1 MIPTRPFG
9 RTGHD
14 STRTVFGAASLSEVT
29 QAQADKTFD
38 LLQSYGIN
46 HIDTAAS
53 YGDSELRIAPW
64 LKQHRDDFF
73 LATKTGE
80 RTYQGAKDQFHRSL
94 ERLGVSSVDMIQLH
108 NLAQEDEWQTVFGA
122 GGALQAVT
130 EARDEGL
137 VRFIGVTGHG
147 LGIAA
152 MHARSLKQFDFDAV
166 LLPYSY
172 ILMQNE
178 QYAQDF
184 EALMKLCRARNTAVQ
199 TIKSVTRR
207 PWGDRAQTRA
217 TWYEPLATQDS
228 VDKMVHWTMGRDN
241 VFLCTV
247 GDVNVLPKMLDAA
260 SRFETRPTDEELE
273 AVIQE
278 REMAPLFT

>member
-80 RTYQGAKDQFHRSL
+80 RTYQGAKDQLHRSL
-94 ERLGVSSVDMIQLH
+94 ERLGVDSVDMIQLH
-108 NLAQEDEWQTVFGA
+108 NLAQEDEWQTVFGPE
-122 GGALQAVT
+122 GALEAVT

-217 TWYEPLATQDS
+217 TWYEPLETQDS
-228 VDKMVHWTMGRDN
+228 VDKMVDWVMGRDN

>member
-1 MIPTRPFG
+1 MIAKQPFG

-80 RTYQGAKDQFHRSL
+80 RTYQGAKDQLHRSL
-94 ERLGVSSVDMIQLH
+94 ERLGVDSVDMIQLH
-108 NLAQEDEWQTVFGA
+108 NLAQEDEWQTVFGPE
-122 GGALQAVT
+122 GALEAVT

-207 PWGDRAQTRA
+207 PWGDHAQTRA
-217 TWYEPLATQDS
+217 TWYEPLETQDS